1 MGALSSRPPMPLAA
15 QEPARKAQRPPF
27 DPAAAHLVDSFRNTS
42 PLQNLHHG
50 RCLLDEAQ
58 RAVYHPLRLAPAAV
72 VPAVVPVDDD
82 ARGAVTVHVVRAPWA
97 DPEGD
102 ALLPGIVYVHGAYG
116 DFATHERLAR
126 TLADRTGAA
135 IVFVD
140 YDRAPDAPWPVAE
153 RQVAGVLTWLAT
165 CGDRVGVDGTR
176 LALVS
181 DGLGAHIASLAALSI
196 AADPEVAPRM
206 HAQVLVCPILDAPQ
220 NIRPTN
226 GNNSNH
232 KNNNNSDN
240 NDGDNRD
247 GRNGDE
253 VCLPWTT
260 CDAMAHAW
268 RAYAPDPSRSPLVAK
283 GSLMRLL
290 PPTLVVTADRDVA
303 SSQGH
308 AYADVLI
315 RAGAPVQMASYADV
329 PHDFW
334 VLDALAD
341 TPSAAGATDL
351 VADFVAHAFAR

>member
-1 MGALSSRPPMPLAA
+1 MGASPSRPQAVREPVNRIHTERLPL
-15 QEPARKAQRPPF
+15 
-27 DPAAAHLVDSFRNTS
+27 DAAAARVIESFRSTG
-42 PLQNLHHG
+42 PLQSLHHG

-72 VPAVVPVDDD
+72 VPAVVPVEDD

-102 ALLPGIVYVHGAYG
+102 ALLPGIVYVHGAYA

-135 IVFVD
+135 IIVVD

-153 RQVAGVLTWLAT
+153 RQVVGVVTWLAT

-176 LALVS
+176 LALVG
-181 DGLGAHIASLAALSI
+181 DGLGAHVATSAALAI
-196 AADPEVAPRM
+196 AADPEVAPHMR
-206 HAQVLVCPILDAPQ
+206 AQVLVCPILDAPR
-220 NIRPTN
+220 NTAPVNR
-226 GNNSNH
+226 GND
-232 KNNNNSDN
+232 KDD
-240 NDGDNRD
+240 DGDNKF
-247 GRNGDE
+247 
-253 VCLPWTT
+253 CLPWTT
-260 CDAMAHAW
+260 RDAMAYAW
-268 RAYAPDPSRSPLVAK
+268 DAYAPDLARSPLAAK
-283 GSLMRLL
+283 GSHMRLL

-303 SSQGH
+303 SAHGH
-308 AYADVLI
+308 AYADALL
-315 RAGAPVQMASYADV
+315 RAGAPVQTASYGDV

-351 VADFVAHAFAR
+351 VTDFIAQAFAR

>member
-1 MGALSSRPPMPLAA
+1 MGASSSRPQVVREPVDRIRAERLPL
-15 QEPARKAQRPPF
+15 
-27 DPAAAHLVDSFRNTS
+27 DAAAVHLIESFRSTG

-72 VPAVVPVDDD
+72 VPAVVPVEDD

-135 IVFVD
+135 VIVVD

-153 RQVAGVLTWLAT
+153 RQVASVVAWLAT

-176 LALVS
+176 LALVG
-181 DGLGAHIASLAALSI
+181 DGLGCHIAASAALLI
-196 AADPEVAPRM
+196 ASDPEVAPRM
-206 HAQVLVCPILDAPQ
+206 HAQVLVCPILDAP
-220 NIRPTN
+220 RRVAPVDR
-226 GNNSNH
+226 GDD
-232 KNNNNSDN
+232 KGDN
-240 NDGDNRD
+240 NDNKA
-247 GRNGDE
+247 
-253 VCLPWTT
+253 CLPWTT
-260 CDAMAHAW
+260 RDAMTYAW
-268 RAYAPDPSRSPLVAK
+268 DAYAPDPARSPLAAK
-283 GSLMRLL
+283 DPHIRLL
-290 PPTLVVTADRDVA
+290 PPTLVVTADRDVVSA
-303 SSQGH
+303 HGH
-308 AYADVLI
+308 AYADVLL
-315 RAGAPVQMASYADV
+315 RAGAPVQGASYADV

-351 VADFVAHAFAR
+351 VADFIAQSFAR